1 MHDPHDLVQRHLAL
15 FNQGVRS
22 GDFGPML
29 DQFTD
34 DAELIFY
41 NIPVGPFQGK
51 RAIAAAYQTQPPDDE
66 MTARAVQ
73 ADEGTSAPSMP
84 GTRAGDAR
92 RDDDPHPG
100 ERADRPAGRLLR
112 HHGRAAGR
120 AYRLTTGLHHEG
132 YEKGYIS

>member
-73 ADEGTSAPSMP
+73 ADEGTVCAVYAWGRAPE
-84 GTRAGDAR
+84 T
-92 RDDDPHPG
+92 
-100 ERADRPAGRLLR
+100 PAGTMILTPVNGQIARLVVYY
-112 HHGRAAGR
+112 G
-120 AYRLTTGLHHEG
+120 TTGEQPDAPTG
-132 YEKGYIS
+132 